1 MNFVQMVE
9 AQEYLSKSTDTSTE
23 LTATNRIQN
32 SSSGKSTESI
42 LGWNYRSIDRL
53 VLGLDNF

>member
-42 LGWNYRSIDRL
+42 LGWNYLSIDRL
-53 VLGLDNF
+53 V